1 MVFPAYERSL
11 VNLNQEY
18 VSGMLSIELTSISAG
33 LRSSGSIGVGL
44 RSSCSCLGGGYV
56 AALFW
61 IKGDYLVVP
70 QPLWVQLG

>member
-1 MVFPAYERSL
+1 MIFPAYERIL

-18 VSGMLSIELTSISAG
+18 VLGIISIELTSISAG
-33 LRSSGSIGVGL
+33 LHSGGSIGVGL
-44 RSSCSCLGGGYV
+44 RSGCPAWERYV

-61 IKGDYLVVP
+61 IEGNYLVVP